1 MLKDQM
7 EMNFALGGRAETVDP
22 VSGNDVPPGS
32 LPVEVRDDIPARL
45 SEGEYVVPADVV
57 RYFGVR
63 VFEEMRMEAKMGL
76 QQMDADGR
84 IGGEPIA
91 AEPSDMIS
99 DEELAQLDDMLSQ
112 KGMAAG
118 GLAQGGM
125 IDRLVNMARTNPVV
139 NERIKAAGIPVE
151 MALGGSVGVGIPSNS
166 QNVDP
171 RKVDEVIA
179 KIGVAAQQNPEL
191 MRMLGERGINVPRTT
206 AMQTPQQMQQANSP
220 AATTNPL
227 MSGKSIAANAGGLMG
242 YQEGGTAAYMA
253 ANPLGTFNPEQ
264 YETVG
269 GTYVTPDKFVNRFNE
284 RTQVPV
290 VTPPVPASAVAAAPP
305 VGTPDI
311 GQCGA
316 NQRWDGFKCVVE
328 SEGPDPEPDDPVPT
342 TPFGENFNEGKGV
355 NWADPSSTLDFAS
368 SLETG
373 LITDSTRTG
382 LGAAAVA
389 VPALAPFAAAGAVY
403 GKLDATRDYAG
414 LKATRL
420 VAAALGQTENVAA
433 INAKMAGY
441 ESTYGKGL
449 SGSFG
454 VIGTGHGYSASVFEG
469 ATAKEMKELEKD
481 LFSGNAKRAAEA
493 REKFNAAERLKKT
506 ETTTTKPSVITKSV
520 SSTKPAAVKKENNGG
535 GDNGGNS
542 PSAQKTADKAKAS
555 KTEKNLSNLPK
566 SSEGKNRA
574 EKAARSSEKDLESQY
589 GLLNKGGLM
598 RKQKK
603 K

>member
-1 MLKDQM
+1 
-7 EMNFALGGRAETVDP
+7 
-22 VSGNDVPPGS
+22 
-32 LPVEVRDDIPARL
+32 
-45 SEGEYVVPADVV
+45 
-57 RYFGVR
+57 
-63 VFEEMRMEAKMGL
+63 
-76 QQMDADGR
+76 
-84 IGGEPIA
+84 
-91 AEPSDMIS
+91 
-99 DEELAQLDDMLSQ
+99 
-112 KGMAAG
+112 
-118 GLAQGGM
+118 
-125 IDRLVNMARTNPVV
+125 
-139 NERIKAAGIPVE
+139 
-151 MALGGSVGVGIPSNS
+151 
-166 QNVDP
+166 
-171 RKVDEVIA
+171 
-179 KIGVAAQQNPEL
+179 
-191 MRMLGERGINVPRTT
+191 
-206 AMQTPQQMQQANSP
+206 
-220 AATTNPL
+220 
-227 MSGKSIAANAGGLMG
+227 
-242 YQEGGTAAYMA
+242 MA

-535 GDNGGNS
+535 GDNGGR
-542 PSAQKTADKAKAS
+542 PSASEIESMQEERAKDRAEADAKERQEKSRSGGYTGPSEKAREASQKTKSELDETYGPGLNTGGLMTKNK
-555 KTEKNLSNLPK
+555 EKPRNYK
-566 SSEGKNRA
+566 
-574 EKAARSSEKDLESQY
+574 
-589 GLLNKGGLM
+589 KGGLAS
-598 RKQKK
+598 RKK
-603 K
+603 